1 MFLLPRCVPL
11 GSWDFSWKLIRAWR
25 ISSSL
30 CSFFIGAKLI
40 AFDHASMK
48 GLVLV
53 KQVEGSA
60 NMERGWWIQDGSLV
74 IGHLEDSSID
84 YRDNQRSVQQ

>member
-1 MFLLPRCVPL
+1 
-11 GSWDFSWKLIRAWR
+11 
-25 ISSSL
+25 
-30 CSFFIGAKLI
+30 
-40 AFDHASMK
+40 MK

-60 NMERGWWIQDGSLV
+60 KMERGWWIRDGSLV

-84 YRDNQRSVQQ
+84 YRDNQRSVQHCD